1 MGGGL
6 PGMGGAP
13 SRWNLAVYHTYR
25 LEDEILI
32 RPGVPVLDLLNGS
45 ATGSMGGSPRHEL
58 TLSGGVFHKGIGLRM
73 EGNYR
78 GRTHVTGS
86 ALTGSGDLRFG
97 DLASLTIYS
106 FFNFDMQEKLVKKMP
121 LLKGARIFIRVD
133 NVLGDVIDV
142 RDVNGAVPLSYQPGL
157 LDPQGRVF
165 EVSFRKR
172 F

>member
-1 MGGGL
+1 
-6 PGMGGAP
+6 
-13 SRWNLAVYHTYR
+13 VYHTYR
-25 LEDEILI
+25 IEDEILI
-32 RPGVPVLDLLNGS
+32 RPGVPVLDLLRGS
-45 ATGSMGGSPRHEL
+45 ATGSLGGSPRHEL
-58 TLSGGVFHKGIGLRM
+58 TLSGGVFHKGIGLRL

-78 GRTHVTGS
+78 GSTRVTGN

-97 DLASLTIYS
+97 DLKSLNAFV

-133 NVLGDVIDV
+133 NLLGDVVDV
-142 RDVNGAVPLSYQPGL
+142 RDANGLVPLSYQPGL